1 MIRITSIHR
10 NDPTCCLFSLHASQV
25 SAENSWSSDW
35 QLLVIHSEFIMAM
48 SNSQSQRSENAI
60 RGLAWGPG
68 CRMDCL
74 AAKLG
79 CCSAGGRWC
88 GRSHCQ
94 TASGESKIR
103 SQRVDAGRSLWQG
116 ATMHQERDWF
126 LSLRKTRW
134 NMIRGYLGV
143 RYRVSAVAA
152 TPFLYMVTYDTLQAN
167 IVIRCN

>member
-1 MIRITSIHR
+1 
-10 NDPTCCLFSLHASQV
+10 
-25 SAENSWSSDW
+25 
-35 QLLVIHSEFIMAM
+35 
-48 SNSQSQRSENAI
+48 
-60 RGLAWGPG
+60 
-68 CRMDCL
+68 
-74 AAKLG
+74 
-79 CCSAGGRWC
+79 
-88 GRSHCQ
+88 
-94 TASGESKIR
+94 
-103 SQRVDAGRSLWQG
+103 VDAGRSLWQG